1 MQESPS
7 KRRRIV
13 IVGGGISGLAAAHRL
28 FELQDS
34 AEEAR
39 AEVLLLEASARL
51 GGTVRTYRREGFL
64 LEGGP
69 DSFIS
74 EKPAALS
81 LARRLGLEER
91 LTGTNERNRRSF
103 VVRGGRLRPTP
114 EGFQLL
120 APSRLLPFLTTD
132 IFTWRGK
139 ARMALDLILPR
150 RKEADNRHD
159 ESLAAFVRRR
169 FGQEALE
176 RMAQPMV
183 GGIYTA
189 DPEHL
194 SLRATMPRFL
204 EMERRHRSLILAM
217 WKKAR
222 SSASDSRHTRGAS
235 GARYSL
241 FLSFDEGTQV
251 LTDALAARL
260 PQGTAR
266 LNTKVLSLRLDP
278 PRLESV
284 PRSTVE
290 SVPHSS
296 VLDGKLR
303 PAGLGDKTQSARLG
317 AEPGLDVEPRRW
329 LLQTDGGETISADA
343 VCLAL
348 PSYAAARLLRGLD
361 DGLADELERIPY
373 ASTATVNLAYRR
385 ADIPHPLDGFG
396 FVVPF
401 IERRATLACTFSSVK
416 FPGRAPE
423 GHALLRAFVGGALQ
437 PEMFELD
444 EARMTEAVGRDLRD
458 LLGVSAPPLFAHVE
472 KWPRSMAQ
480 YHLGHLERLARI
492 NAHLQNF
499 PTLALCG
506 NAYTG
511 AGLPDC
517 VRSGETAADHL
528 LDKISTR

>member
-1 MQESPS
+1 MMEENFS
-7 KRRRIV
+7 KRRRV
-13 IVGGGISGLAAAHRL
+13 VVVGGGISGLAAAHRL
-28 FELQDS
+28 YELQSQDDD
-34 AEEAR
+34 AKREGLR
-39 AEVLLLEASARL
+39 PEVLLLEASARV
-51 GGTVRTYRREGFL
+51 GGTVRTFRREGFL

-74 EKPAALS
+74 EKPAALE
-81 LARRLGLEER
+81 LARRIGLAHRIIE
-91 LTGTNERNRRSF
+91 TNDKHRRSF

-120 APSRLLPFLTTD
+120 APSRMLPFLTTD

-150 RKEADNRHD
+150 RADANGRAD

-189 DPEHL
+189 DPETL

-204 EMERRHRSLILAM
+204 EMEREHRSLILAM
-217 WKKAR
+217 WKAAR
-222 SSASDSRHTRGAS
+222 RSRSGAKHVSTASVERHGRAASGAQHGREAS

-260 PQGTAR
+260 PVGTLR
-266 LNTKVLSLRLDP
+266 LNTKV
-278 PRLESV
+278 ESIIFE
-284 PRSTVE
+284 RETNSE
-290 SVPHSS
+290 H
-296 VLDGKLR
+296 DNFDR
-303 PAGLGDKTQSARLG
+303 DA
-317 AEPGLDVEPRRW
+317 RRW
-329 LLQTDGGETISADA
+329 LLKTSDGETISADA

-348 PSYAAARLLRGLD
+348 PAYASARLLRDVD
-361 DGLADELERIPY
+361 DALADELAHIPY
-373 ASTATVNLAYRR
+373 ASTATVNLAYKRT
-385 ADIPHPLDGFG
+385 DIPHPLDGFG

-416 FPGRAPE
+416 FAGRAPV

-437 PEMFELD
+437 PEMFDLD
-444 EARMTEAVGRDLRD
+444 EQPMLEAVRRDMRD
-458 LLGVSAPPLFAHVE
+458 LLGINAPPLFAHVE

-480 YHLGHLERLARI
+480 YHLGHLDRVARI
-492 NAHLQNF
+492 NERLRRL

-517 VRSGETAADHL
+517 VRSGESAAECII
-528 LDKISTR
+528 KR